1 MKFKIKSQ
9 ILLTNIKRIIKISPS
24 NPINEIYKNLKVE
37 VKEDKIIF
45 FSLNEK
51 TFLKFFILPETEKLE
66 IYQTGKFLINL
77 KILYE
82 IINKLKDEWILFEI
96 KVNTLIINNFDKDNN
111 FTFKLNT
118 SDINNFPNL
127 DFNKNNKP
135 IILAKEIIEEINNQI
150 NFVINTNNSNNI
162 LRGINF
168 SFNKNNLLVTGTD
181 RISMAQ
187 KKFQIKNEA
196 FNQDITIPIFLLN
209 DIEKIANDI
218 NSDYYFY
225 LNDDQ
230 TLIIEINNF
239 LFKGRLI
246 DGQYPK
252 IQNVIQQYLESINK
266 EIIVIN
272 DLKTFLNTIELAVIL
287 AKKEIT
293 PLVQLLFDKNNKKIE
308 IICISNNNS
317 FGEVHEQF
325 NNVTFLTTEIEQE
338 KFITINTLSDNN
350 SDELHRQ
357 FNDITVLS
365 QNQKQDEK
373 FKIVFNYYLLTYAL
387 KTFIKCKQVTL
398 NIISNYNYHTIITS
412 EEDSSLTQLVLPII
426 KN

>member
-9 ILLTNIKRIIKISPS
+9 LLLTNIKRIIKISPS

-37 VKEDKIIF
+37 VDEEKITF
-45 FSLNEK
+45 SSLNEK
-51 TFLKFFILPETEKLE
+51 VFMNFFILSEKDKLE

-77 KILYE
+77 KILYD

-96 KVNTLIINNFDKDNN
+96 KINALIINNFNRDNN
-111 FTFKLNT
+111 FIFKLNT
-118 SDINNFPNL
+118 LDINNFPEI
-127 DFNKNNKP
+127 DFSKNIKP
-135 IILAKEIIEEINNQI
+135 ILINKKIIEEINSQI

-168 SFNKNNLLVTGTD
+168 NFNKNALVVTGTD

-187 KKFQIKNEA
+187 KIFQIKNDF

-209 DIEKIANDI
+209 DIEKVTNDI
-218 NSDYYFY
+218 NSDYLFY

-230 TLIIEINNF
+230 TLVIEINNF

-252 IQNVIQQYLESINK
+252 IQNVIQQYLNSNTQEK
-266 EIIVIN
+266 IIIN
-272 DLKTFLNTIELAVIL
+272 DLKTFLNTIELAVVL
-287 AKKEIT
+287 AKKESI
-293 PLVQLLFDKNNKKIE
+293 PLVQLLFDKTNKKIE

-325 NNVTFLTTEIEQE
+325 NNVTFLNQE
-338 KFITINTLSDNN
+338 KKVQPIVVTTNENSNFGELQETISNMQIL
-350 SDELHRQ
+350 
-357 FNDITVLS
+357 
-365 QNQKQDEK
+365 NQTQEVKNL
-373 FKIVFNYYLLTYAL
+373 KIVFNYYLLTHAL

-398 NIISNYNYHTIITS
+398 NIISNYKNHTIITS
-412 EEDSSLTQLVLPII
+412 DEDSGLAQLVLPTI

>member
-9 ILLTNIKRIIKISPS
+9 LLLTNIKRIIKISPS
-24 NPINEIYKNLKVE
+24 NPINEIHKNLKVE
-37 VKEDKIIF
+37 VETNKITF
-45 FSLNEK
+45 SSLNEK
-51 TFLKFFILPETEKLE
+51 GFLNFFILTEEEKLE
-66 IYQTGKFLINL
+66 VYETGKFLINL

-96 KVNTLIINNFDKDNN
+96 KINSLVINNFDKDNN

-118 SDINNFPNL
+118 LDINNFPNL
-127 DFNKNNKP
+127 DFNKSNNP
-135 IILAKEIIEEINNQI
+135 ITITKKIIEEINNQI

-168 SFNKNNLLVTGTD
+168 SFSKDSLLITGTD
-181 RISMAQ
+181 RVSMAQ
-187 KKFQIKNEA
+187 KKFQIKNET

-218 NSDYYFY
+218 DSNYYFY

-230 TLIIEINNF
+230 TLIIEIDNF

-246 DGQYPK
+246 EGQYPK
-252 IQNVIQQYLESINK
+252 IQNVIQQYLNSNNK

-272 DLKTFLNTIELAVIL
+272 DLKTFLNTIELAVVL
-287 AKKEIT
+287 AKKEII
-293 PLVQLLFDKNNKKIE
+293 PLIQLLFDKTNKKIE

-325 NNVTFLTTEIEQE
+325 NNVTFLTKTAKQE
-338 KFITINTLSDNN
+338 KFITVNARNN
-350 SDELHRQ
+350 NIDGLQEQSSSLT
-357 FNDITVLS
+357 IL
-365 QNQKQDEK
+365 KQEQEDK

-398 NIISNYNYHTIITS
+398 NIISNYNCHTIITS
-412 EEDSSLTQLVLPII
+412 EEEPTLTQLVLPII